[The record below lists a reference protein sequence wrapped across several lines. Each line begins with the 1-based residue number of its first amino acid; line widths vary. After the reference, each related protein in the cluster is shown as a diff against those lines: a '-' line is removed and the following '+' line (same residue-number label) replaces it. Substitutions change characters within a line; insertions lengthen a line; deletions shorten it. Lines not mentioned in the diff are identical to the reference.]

1 MSGHITKINVCFD
14 SKIKF
19 YKVKPIDLI
28 KDIKNKIQDKEGF
41 QVKFQYLSYNGNLLE
56 DDKTLSDYSIKNDST
71 LVLVLKSY
79 INKILI
85 FVQPKNGMPILLI
98 INENEKIE
106 KLKLKIQKKEKIYDK
121 FFLKYRNIILEDGK
135 TLKDYNITK
144 NSIINLCLSQPF
156 EFEKIYIDFYNR
168 IICLNII
175 NGLSKIKD
183 IKEKLSELIFIP
195 FSELVL
201 YLNDMILDDNLTVN
215 LDIDDIFSFKLYS
228 KTILVIIKSY
238 NGNQREYRVSL
249 FDTVENLKMK
259 IEKNE
264 NISHLEQC
272 LYLGDNDEEEFD
284 NNKTLNNYSI
294 KNGTIISLYR
304 KKINIFVKCNN
315 KTFTLIVDL
324 YNTTKEVKE
333 MIIKKKGKKEMVLN
347 HLAYGGNIMKNEN
360 TLSDYNVQKNST
372 IFSL

>member
-228 KTILVIIKSY
+228 KTILVIIKSS

-294 KNGTIISLYR
+294 KNGTIISLYK
-304 KKINIFVKCNN
+304 KKISIFVKCNN

-333 MIIKKKGKKEMVLN
+333 MIKKKKEMVLN
-347 HLAYGGNIMKNEN
+347 DLAYGGKIMKNEY